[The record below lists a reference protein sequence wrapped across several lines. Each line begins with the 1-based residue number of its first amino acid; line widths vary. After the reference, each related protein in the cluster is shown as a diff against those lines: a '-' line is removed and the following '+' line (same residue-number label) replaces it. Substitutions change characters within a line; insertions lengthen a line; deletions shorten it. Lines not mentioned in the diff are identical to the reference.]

1 MKSALILILL
11 FTTLL
16 TPGWGQ
22 DNRMDKPDKF
32 AFGLKAGVN
41 YSDVLPIEEDEFQ
54 SSPRSG
60 VAAGLFFSIPINQ
73 VVGIQPELLVSQ
85 KGFHATG
92 KVLEN
97 QYDLTRTTTYLAMPL
112 LISFKPSRVL
122 TLITGPQY
130 SYLLRKRDVFE
141 NPASSVIAIEEFE
154 NEKFRTSMLSY
165 IGGLDVTLSHFVL
178 GARVG
183 WNISANNDGTPS
195 TTPHYRDI
203 WYQATFG
210 YRFYQ

>member
-1 MKSALILILL
+1 
-11 FTTLL
+11 
-16 TPGWGQ
+16 
-22 DNRMDKPDKF
+22 MDKPDKF
-32 AFGLKAGVN
+32 VFGLKAGVN
-41 YSDVLPIEEDEFQ
+41 YSDVLPIGEDEFQ
-54 SSPRSG
+54 SSPKSG
-60 VAAGLFFSIPINQ
+60 LAAGIYFSIPINQ
-73 VVGIQPELLVSQ
+73 VVGIQPELLISQ

-97 QYDLTRTTTYLAMPL
+97 QYDLTRTTTYLAIPL

-122 TLITGPQY
+122 ALVTGPQY
-130 SYLLRKRDVFE
+130 SYLLKKEDIFE
-141 NPASSVIAIEEFE
+141 NPASSVMAIKEFE
-154 NEKFRTSMLSY
+154 NEKFRTSVLSY

-183 WNISANNDGTPS
+183 WNISTNNSASS
-195 TTPHYRDI
+195 TTPQYRDI